1 MADQNQDLALV
12 VAEILIEIHGLGERL
27 HRVDERLTSVEKAV
41 NRMAEVMLLQQ
52 QETNRKLELILEGNK
67 SNTEM
72 LIAAF
77 RGEATVTRSRLDDYE
92 NRIGTLEN
100 K

>member
-1 MADQNQDLALV
+1 MADKNQDLALV
-12 VAEILIEIHGLGERL
+12 VAEILTEIHGLGERL
-27 HRVDERLTSVEKAV
+27 NGVSERLTGVEKAV

-72 LIAAF
+72 LIEAF
-77 RGEATVTRSRLDDYE
+77 RGEAIVTRSRLDDHE
-92 NRIGTLEN
+92 NCIGTLEN